1 MKALKTAAGLVSATA
16 ISLFAV
22 APAMA
27 LEEQVPVPPENSAV
41 NQYTEA
47 FPTAG
52 GDREAH
58 NHQGRNVSPG
68 KVIGA
73 KNAKKLDQRGAA
85 GRATAKFAADTAPH
99 PTPGQGTAVVVITKD
114 NQGPGQS
121 TNSGGNSGGG
131 GGQPTDQSGNNTSE
145 QGAGSARVVTTPA
158 AHAEGSSGLSEVLS
172 SATGGSG
179 DGMGLFL
186 PLLIIAAIAWAIAY
200 TVRQRRPVS

>member
-1 MKALKTAAGLVSATA
+1 MRGASDLPLPSSHAGPWPLRWRSKNR
-16 ISLFAV
+16 FRCRR
-22 APAMA
+22 
-27 LEEQVPVPPENSAV
+27 ENSAV
-41 NQYTEA
+41 NQYTGA
-47 FPTAG
+47 LPLTA

-99 PTPGQGTAVVVITKD
+99 PTAWPGHRGRRHHQG
-114 NQGPGQS
+114 QPGPGAEHER
-121 TNSGGNSGGG
+121 GR
-131 GGQPTDQSGNNTSE
+131 GQLRRRRRP
-145 QGAGSARVVTTPA
+145 AGRPGWQQHLRTGSRQRPRRDHARRARRRQLRPLRGPLEA
-158 AHAEGSSGLSEVLS
+158 
-172 SATGGSG
+172 ATGGSG